1 MVNILGQ
8 NKILSAIDSFTIDNL
23 PKAILLVGMSGS
35 GKTLILKYLAD
46 KFNLNFIG
54 LQTINQEIIENIYE
68 SIDQGVYNINIDLI
82 TPDEQSELL
91 KIVDDQPVGK
101 YFFLETSDINDVID
115 QLSTRCVIYTLEL
128 YDEDTLREFIIGDND
143 YPILIGKTPGDILKL
158 NEVNIEEL
166 LGLCKSII
174 LDKIDL
180 YKAVEL
186 ADIISVYDLNIFL
199 KIMLEAC
206 FRDSGIISPEKMFRY
221 MKISSDYLWLSRNK
235 NLKQEILLSKYLLE
249 LVEVNNIEYKR
260 S

>member
-1 MVNILGQ
+1 MVNIRGQ
-8 NKILSAIDSFTIDNL
+8 NKILSTIDSFTMDNL

-68 SIDQGVYNINIDLI
+68 SIDQNVYNINIDLI

-91 KIVDDQPVGK
+91 KIVEDPPVGK

-128 YDEDTLREFIIGDND
+128 YDEDTLREFIRGDND

-166 LGLCKSII
+166 LGLCKSMI
-174 LDKIDL
+174 LVRSLFSI
-180 YKAVEL
+180 V
-186 ADIISVYDLNIFL
+186 
-199 KIMLEAC
+199 
-206 FRDSGIISPEKMFRY
+206 
-221 MKISSDYLWLSRNK
+221 SSLVC
-235 NLKQEILLSKYLLE
+235 LL
-249 LVEVNNIEYKR
+249 
-260 S
+260 